1 MINNATQQIQKLLEE
16 RKNLLIVFPKH
27 VTGDAVAS
35 ALALA
40 LFLEK
45 SFDSAQGKQNNKKV
59 DIVCE
64 NFQLPHTLKFLA
76 QTDKI
81 QNKFSNLQKFTISLD
96 VQKTGVQ
103 ELSYDLKDNKLNIH
117 VTTKQGLLTNNEIK
131 TSQSD
136 FKYDAIFTINTPDL
150 ESLGGV
156 YTNNTN
162 LFFKTPIIN
171 IDHQIVNEHFG
182 QINIIDSTKSST
194 AEILFE
200 ILTQLK
206 EENIDNNISTALLTG
221 IISQTRS
228 FKADAIKPHTLA
240 TAGKLISL
248 GADREKI
255 ISNLYRT
262 RTIPMLKL
270 WGYALTHMQS
280 DKNLKLVW
288 STITRDDFIR
298 CGAKEID
305 LKDIVDELINNS
317 PEAKIILLLHEH
329 LDNQQ
334 TAIHGLLHTNQN
346 YNAKH
351 LLVEYNP
358 TGTKNE
364 ASFIITGKTLKQ
376 TEEEII
382 QLLKERLH

>member
-45 SFDSAQGKQNNKKV
+45 QNKKI
-59 DIVCE
+59 DIVCDF
-64 NFQLPHTLKFLA
+64 FQLPHTLKFLA

-81 QNKFSNLQKFTISLD
+81 QSKFSNLQKFTISVD

-117 VTTKQGLLTNNEIK
+117 VTTKQGLLTHNELK

-136 FKYDAIFTINTPDL
+136 FKYDAIFTVNTPDL
-150 ESLGGV
+150 ESLGGI
-156 YTNNTN
+156 YSNNTN

-171 IDHQIVNEHFG
+171 IDHQITNEHFG
-182 QINIIDSTKSST
+182 QINIVDSTKSST

-200 ILTQLK
+200 ILNHIK
-206 EENIDNNISTALLTG
+206 EENIDETIATALLTG
-221 IISQTRS
+221 IISQTKS
-228 FKADAIKPHTLA
+228 FKTDAIKPHTLA
-240 TAGKLISL
+240 TAGKLISM

-255 ISNLYRT
+255 INNLYRT

-270 WGYALTHMQS
+270 WGVALIHMQN

-288 STITRDDFIR
+288 STITREDFVR
-298 CGAKEID
+298 CGAKETD
-305 LKDIVDELINNS
+305 LKDIIDELINNS

-329 LDNQQ
+329 FDNQQ
-334 TAIHGLLHTNQN
+334 TVIHGLLHTNQN
-346 YNAKH
+346 YDAKH

-364 ASFIITGKTLKQ
+364 VSFIVTGKNLKQ
-376 TEEEII
+376 TEEETI